1 MNDLAWPLLFIF
13 ITVDS
18 GMRSVAARLLGTGME
33 AGHLALVVA
42 MV

>member
-1 MNDLAWPLLFIF
+1 MNDLAWPLLCIF

-33 AGHLALVVA
+33 ARHLALVVA